1 MQTPNYTN
9 LMPFTIALAED
20 DLDDQELLQEA
31 FKEIDPDINLVC
43 ATSGKGFLLQLD
55 KLSSPPNL
63 IILDYN
69 MPEMNGVELLEV
81 LLQKEEYSEVIKIVW
96 STSNSP
102 LFKKQCLQFGAHDY
116 LVKPNNITEL
126 ATLARKMLAYIN

>member
-1 MQTPNYTN
+1 
-9 LMPFTIALAED
+9 MPLTIALAED
-20 DLDDQELLQEA
+20 DIDDQELLQEA
-31 FKEIDPDINLVC
+31 FKEIDPNIRLLC
-43 ATSGKGFLLQLD
+43 ASSGKNFLLQLD
-55 KLSSPPNL
+55 TLPTPPNL

-81 LLQKEEYSEVIKIVW
+81 LLQKEQYSEVIKIVW

-116 LVKPNNITEL
+116 LIKPNNITEL
-126 ATLARKMLAYIN
+126 TSLARKMLAYIN